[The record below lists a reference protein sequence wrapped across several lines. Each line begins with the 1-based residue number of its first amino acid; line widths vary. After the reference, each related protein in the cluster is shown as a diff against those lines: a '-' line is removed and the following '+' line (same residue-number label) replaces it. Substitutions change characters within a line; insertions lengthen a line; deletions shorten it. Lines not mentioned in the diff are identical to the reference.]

1 MKASTQQNL
10 KTLGITFFVLIV
22 LNVLGSLFFHRFDL
36 TKDKRYTLSETSL
49 QIVKQVKNPLSI
61 KIYMQGDLP
70 ADFKR
75 LQQETKQLLEEFQ
88 AYNSNIVFEFVNPLE
103 NGEDNMDVVKSLY
116 QKGLTPINITVDD
129 KGKQS
134 QAMVFPWAIAVYN
147 NKEVNI
153 PLLKNIMGTSTTQ
166 KVIGSI
172 QHLEYSIADGI
183 NKISKDRQKKVAIIK
198 GNGELKEVHIAK
210 MLMQI
215 RESYYIGPFT
225 LDSVAKNPTGTLD
238 ALKKYDLAI
247 ISKPTESFSDEEKQ
261 VLDQFIMNGGKT
273 LWLIDQVAADM
284 DSLYNQA
291 GATLAYPRDLNLNDM
306 FFKYGFRIN
315 PDLVKDE
322 QGSKLKLATGEQGSA
337 TQYQEFI
344 WKFAP
349 IVIPANSNPIVKNLG
364 QIKFDFASPIDTLKN
379 GIKKTVLLQSSP
391 YSKVIGTPTEISL
404 NSVNEKTSPQ
414 DYINKGNIPLSV
426 LLEGSFHSA
435 FENRVLPFKENSFLA
450 KGKPTKMIVIADGD
464 LARNQLDKNMMPVE
478 LGYDQ
483 RTGNLYDNKD
493 FMMNCINYLL
503 DDTGLINIRS
513 KDVNLPLLDK
523 EKVYKNYSFTQ
534 FITIGLPILIL
545 LVFGFVFTY
554 IRKRKYGKQMLI
566 KNLQN

>member
-1 MKASTQQNL
+1 MKAATQKNI
-10 KTLGITFFVLIV
+10 KTLGITIFILIV

-49 QIVKQVKNPLSI
+49 QIVKQVKNLLSI
-61 KIYMQGDLP
+61 KIYMEGDLP
-70 ADFKR
+70 PDFRR
-75 LQQETKQLLEEFQ
+75 LQQETRQLLEEFQ

-103 NGEDNMDVVKSLY
+103 NKDESMDVVKSLY

-153 PLLKNIMGTSTTQ
+153 PLLKNIMGASTTQ
-166 KVIGSI
+166 KVIGSV
-172 QHLEYSIADGI
+172 QHLEYSIADAI
-183 NKISKDRQKKVAIIK
+183 NKITKDKQKKVAIIK
-198 GNGELKEVHIAK
+198 GNGEMKEVHIAK

-225 LDSVAKNPTGTLD
+225 LDSVAKNPTGSLE

-247 ISKPTESFSDEEKQ
+247 IAKPTETFSDEEKQ

-322 QGSKLKLATGEQGSA
+322 QGSPIKLATGEQGSA
-337 TQYQEFI
+337 TQYQDFI
-344 WKFAP
+344 WKYAP
-349 IVIPANSNPIVKNLG
+349 LVTPEAKHPIVKNLG
-364 QIKFDFASPIDTLKN
+364 GIKFDFASPIDTLKN
-379 GIKKTVLLQSSP
+379 GIKKTVLLKSSP
-391 YSKVIGTPTEISL
+391 YSKKIGTPTEINL
-404 NSVNEKTSPQ
+404 NIVTEKSTPQ
-414 DYINKGNIPLSV
+414 DYINKGNLPLSV
-426 LLEGSFHSA
+426 LLEGSFHSV
-435 FENRVLPFKENSFLA
+435 FENRVLPFKENSFLS

-464 LARNQLDKNMMPVE
+464 LAKNQLDKNMMPVE

-483 RTGNLYDNKD
+483 RSGNLYDNKD
-493 FMMNCINYLL
+493 FVMNCINYLL

-513 KDVNLPLLDK
+513 KDLNLPLLDK
-523 EKVYKNYSFTQ
+523 EMVYENYSLTQ

-545 LVFGFVFTY
+545 LIFGLAFTY
-554 IRKRKYGKQMLI
+554 IRKRKYSK
-566 KNLQN
+566 

>member
-1 MKASTQQNL
+1 MKLSPTMNI
-10 KTLGITFFVLIV
+10 KTLWITIFALVI
-22 LNVLGSLFFHRFDL
+22 LNILGTLFFYRFDL
-36 TKDKRYTLSETSL
+36 TNDKRYTLSETSL
-49 QIVKQVKNPLSI
+49 QIVKQAKNPLSL

-70 ADFKR
+70 ADFRR
-75 LQQETKQLLEEFQ
+75 LQQETKQILEEFQ
-88 AYNSNIVFEFVNPLE
+88 AYNSNIVFEFVNPME
-103 NGEDNMDVVKSLY
+103 NPDESMDLVKSLY

-134 QAMVFPWAIAVYN
+134 QAMVFPWAIATYN
-147 NKEVNI
+147 NKEINI
-153 PLLKNIMGTSTTQ
+153 PLLKNRMGASTTQ

-172 QHLEYSIADGI
+172 QHLEYSIADAI
-183 NKISKDRQKKVAIIK
+183 NKITKERQKKVAILR
-198 GNGELKEVHIAK
+198 GNGEMSEIHIAK

-225 LDSVAKNPTGTLD
+225 LDSVAKNPTGTLKE
-238 ALKKYDLAI
+238 LKKYDVTI
-247 ISKPTESFSDEEKQ
+247 IAKPTESFSDEEKQ
-261 VLDQFIMNGGKT
+261 VLDQYIMNGGKT

-315 PDLVKDE
+315 PDLIKDE
-322 QGSKLKLATGEQGSA
+322 QGSPIKLATGEQGSA
-337 TQYQEFI
+337 TQYQDFV

-349 IVIPANSNPIVKNLG
+349 LVAPESKHPIVKNLG
-364 QIKFDFASPIDTLKN
+364 GIKFDFASPIDTLKN

-391 YSKVIGTPTEISL
+391 YSKKIGTPAEINL
-404 NSVNEKTSPQ
+404 DIVAEETSPK
-414 DYINKGNIPLSV
+414 DYVNKGNLPLSV
-426 LLEGSFHSA
+426 LLEGSFSSV
-435 FENRVLPFKENSFLA
+435 FENRVLPFKESNFLA

-464 LARNQLDKNMMPVE
+464 IARNQLDKNMMPVE

-483 RTGNLYDNKD
+483 RSGNLYDNKD
-493 FMMNCINYLL
+493 FIMNSINYLL

-513 KDVNLPLLDK
+513 KDLDLPLLDQ
-523 EKVYKNYSFTQ
+523 EKVHENYNKTQ

-545 LVFGFVFTY
+545 LVFGLLFTY
-554 IRKRKYGKQMLI
+554 IRKKKYSK
-566 KNLQN
+566 

>member
-1 MKASTQQNL
+1 MKASTQINI
-10 KTLGITFFVLIV
+10 KTLWITIFVLVV
-22 LNVLGSLFFHRFDL
+22 LNVLGTLFFYRFDL
-36 TKDKRYTLSETSL
+36 TKDKRYTLSDTSL

-70 ADFKR
+70 ADFRR

-88 AYNSNIVFEFVNPLE
+88 AYNSNIVFEFVDPLE
-103 NGEDNMDVVKSLY
+103 NEDESESLTKSLF
-116 QKGLTPINITVDD
+116 QKGLTPVNITVDD

-153 PLLKNIMGTSTTQ
+153 PLLKNIMGATTEQ
-166 KVIGSI
+166 KVKGSI
-172 QHLEYSIADGI
+172 QHLEYSIADAI
-183 NKISKDRQKKVAIIK
+183 NKITKDKQKKVAIIK
-198 GNGELKEVHIAK
+198 GNGEMKEIHIAK

-225 LDSVAKNPTGTLD
+225 LDSVSKDPNGTLN

-247 ISKPTESFSDEEKQ
+247 IAKPTETFSDEEKQ

-273 LWLIDQVAADM
+273 LWLIDQVSADM

-291 GATLAYPRDLNLNDM
+291 GATLAYPRDLNLTDM
-306 FFKYGFRIN
+306 FFKYGVRIN
-315 PDLVKDE
+315 PDLIKDE
-322 QGSKLKLATGEQGSA
+322 QGSPIKLATGEQGSA
-337 TQYQEFI
+337 TQYQDFV

-349 IVIPANSNPIVKNLG
+349 LVSPESKHPIVKNLG
-364 QIKFDFASPIDTLKN
+364 GIKFDFASPIDTLKN

-391 YSKVIGTPTEISL
+391 YSKKIGAPVE
-404 NSVNEKTSPQ
+404 VNLGIVSEQTSPK
-414 DYINKGNIPLSV
+414 DYLNKGNLVLSV

-435 FENRVLPFKENSFLA
+435 FENRVLPFKENSFQS
-450 KGKPTKMIVIADGD
+450 KGKPTKMIVVADGD
-464 LARNQLDKNMMPVE
+464 IARNQLDKNGMPVE

-483 RTGNLYDNKD
+483 RSGNLYDNKD

-513 KDVNLPLLDK
+513 KDLELPLLDK
-523 EKVYKNYSFTQ
+523 EKVFENYSQTQ

-545 LVFGFVFTY
+545 LVFGLVFTY
-554 IRKRKYGKQMLI
+554 LRKRKYSK
-566 KNLQN
+566 

>member
-1 MKASTQQNL
+1 MKTATQKNI
-10 KTLGITFFVLIV
+10 KTLGITVFILIV

-70 ADFKR
+70 ADFRR
-75 LQQETKQLLEEFQ
+75 LQQETRQLLEEFQ

-103 NGEDNMDVVKSLY
+103 NKDESMDVVKSLY

-153 PLLKNIMGTSTTQ
+153 PLLKNIMGASTTQ
-166 KVIGSI
+166 KVIGSV
-172 QHLEYSIADGI
+172 QHLEYSIADAI
-183 NKISKDRQKKVAIIK
+183 NKITKDKQKKVAIIK
-198 GNGELKEVHIAK
+198 GNGEMKEVHIAK

-225 LDSVAKNPTGTLD
+225 LDSVAKNPTGSLE

-247 ISKPTESFSDEEKQ
+247 IAKPTETFSDEEKQ

-322 QGSKLKLATGEQGSA
+322 QGSPIKLATGEQGSA
-337 TQYQEFI
+337 TQYQDFI
-344 WKFAP
+344 WKYAP
-349 IVIPANSNPIVKNLG
+349 LVTPEAKHPIVKNLG
-364 QIKFDFASPIDTLKN
+364 GIKFDFASPIDTLKN
-379 GIKKTVLLQSSP
+379 GIKKTVLLKSSP
-391 YSKVIGTPTEISL
+391 YSKKIGTPTEINL
-404 NSVNEKTSPQ
+404 NIVTEKPTPQ
-414 DYINKGNIPLSV
+414 DYINKGNLPLSV
-426 LLEGSFHSA
+426 LLEGSFHSV
-435 FENRVLPFKENSFLA
+435 FENRVLPFKENSFLS

-464 LARNQLDKNMMPVE
+464 LAKNQLDKNMMPVE

-483 RTGNLYDNKD
+483 RSGNLYDNKD
-493 FMMNCINYLL
+493 FVMNCINYLL

-513 KDVNLPLLDK
+513 KDLNLPLLDK
-523 EKVYKNYSFTQ
+523 EKVYENYSLTQ

-545 LVFGFVFTY
+545 LIFGLVFTY
-554 IRKRKYGKQMLI
+554 IRKRKYSK
-566 KNLQN
+566 